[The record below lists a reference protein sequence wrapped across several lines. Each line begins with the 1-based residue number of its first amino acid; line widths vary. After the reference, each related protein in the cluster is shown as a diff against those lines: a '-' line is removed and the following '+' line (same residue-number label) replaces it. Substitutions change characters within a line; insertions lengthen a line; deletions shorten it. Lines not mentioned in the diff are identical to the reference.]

1 MVLEVH
7 PNQLPK
13 SFNRKIENQILPIFS
28 KTQSSN
34 NHHLYRNTTYSFENH
49 DIFYNL
55 QNFYFRMTDDLS
67 DDDFEQKKEPNWSKF
82 RPHLRYTK
90 DMYERDTREN
100 TNNRDEY
107 LKTQSEIMAYMGKT
121 EEADRAREA
130 DKQKTEAGSNRRAR
144 KKNEEEELKE
154 VEKSE
159 VKGVR
164 FTESPPYIKF
174 GKMRDYQVRGLNWM
188 IGLFENGINGI
199 LADEMG
205 LGKTLQ
211 SISIL
216 GYLQHY
222 QKISGPHLVIVPKS
236 TLQNWANEFARWC
249 PSLRVIMLNGTKEER
264 ANFIKDTVNRGEWD
278 VLLTT
283 YEQVIAERTPLKKIY
298 FRYLVIDE
306 AHRIKVRLFNSKF
319 SL

>member
-1 MVLEVH
+1 
-7 PNQLPK
+7 
-13 SFNRKIENQILPIFS
+13 
-28 KTQSSN
+28 
-34 NHHLYRNTTYSFENH
+34 
-49 DIFYNL
+49 
-55 QNFYFRMTDDLS
+55 MTDDLS

-90 DMYERDTREN
+90 DMYERDVREN
-100 TNNRDEY
+100 TQNRDDY

-130 DKQKTEAGSNRRAR
+130 DKQKAEAGSNRRAR

-159 VKGVR
+159 VKGIR

-236 TLQNWANEFARWC
+236 TLQNWANEFERWC
-249 PSLRVIMLNGTKEER
+249 PSLRVVMLNGTKEER
-264 ANFIKDTVNRGEWD
+264 ANFIKDVVNRGEWD

-283 YEQVIAERTPLKKIY
+283 YEQVIAERTPLKKIF

-306 AHRIKVRLFNSKF
+306 AHRIKVRFSPLFAFIINSRTINRNWLVFYVKYV
-319 SL
+319 